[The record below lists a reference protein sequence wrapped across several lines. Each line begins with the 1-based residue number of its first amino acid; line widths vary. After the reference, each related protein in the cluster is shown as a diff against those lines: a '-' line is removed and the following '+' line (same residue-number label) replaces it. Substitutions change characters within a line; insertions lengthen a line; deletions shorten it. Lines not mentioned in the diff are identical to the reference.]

1 MCASPERSITRTS
14 LRIKLLLA
22 MPLTFDVM
30 SRLIGR
36 TKTRE
41 EVLGIC
47 IQNLESVFQ
56 Y

>member
-1 MCASPERSITRTS
+1 MCASAERSIAQTP

-22 MPLTFDVM
+22 LPLTFDVM
-30 SRLIGR
+30 SRPTGR

-47 IQNLESVFQ
+47 NQNLESVFQ